1 MRRET
6 LYKKCLNKY
15 LVACSDGLLK
25 MNNVQDGATSQRIQY
40 NKKYFEDFFV
50 LQLRSVCTDFVEL
63 SMAHLLKK
71 NSKFYLYPKLRYMQN
86 E

>member
-25 MNNVQDGATSQRIQY
+25 MNNVHDGATFQRIQH
-40 NKKYFEDFFV
+40 NKKYFDDSFV
-50 LQLRSVCTDFVEL
+50 LQSRSVCTDFVEL
-63 SMAHLLKK
+63 SMTHLFKK
-71 NSKFYLYPKLRYMQN
+71 KSRFYLYLKLRYMQN

>member
-25 MNNVQDGATSQRIQY
+25 MNNVQNGATSQRIQF

-63 SMAHLLKK
+63 SMAHLLKN
-71 NSKFYLYPKLRYMQN
+71 NSKFYLYRKLRYMQN